1 MDEKNKDAVATEKK
15 PSTAKKATGST
26 SKSGTGANRGRP
38 AGSTKKSAVAE
49 KPVVQ
54 SAPIVQA
61 APAVQV
67 APTIAEP
74 VATATSTLE
83 LHTRIPVRNAFPGGL
98 TYRDSRTGLM
108 YKWSNDGDVE
118 YMELGE
124 LRTARNTQPIF
135 FENNWWE
142 IDEVHVL
149 EWLNATKFYKGS
161 LMLKDFDVLLDKSPD
176 EIVCTIAKIPE
187 AQKDNLILR
196 VRAKVAAGEIDSL
209 KAIRAL
215 EGALGVR
222 LTEEV

>member
-1 MDEKNKDAVATEKK
+1 MDEKNKAA
-15 PSTAKKATGST
+15 T
-26 SKSGTGANRGRP
+26 SKSGTGAKRGRP
-38 AGSTKKSAVAE
+38 AGSTKKTPVAE
-49 KPVVQ
+49 KPIVQSVPVVQ
-54 SAPIVQA
+54 ADPPVQA
-61 APAVQV
+61 APIVV
-67 APTIAEP
+67 EP
-74 VATATSTLE
+74 VATATQTLE

-108 YKWSNDGDVE
+108 YKWSNEGDVE

-142 IDEVHVL
+142 IDEVRVL

-161 LMLKDFDVLLDKSPD
+161 LMLKDFDLLFNKTPD
-176 EIVCTIAKIPE
+176 EIVGIISKIPE

-196 VRAKVAAGEIDSL
+196 MRAKVAAGEIDSL

-215 EGALGVR
+215 EGALGVK